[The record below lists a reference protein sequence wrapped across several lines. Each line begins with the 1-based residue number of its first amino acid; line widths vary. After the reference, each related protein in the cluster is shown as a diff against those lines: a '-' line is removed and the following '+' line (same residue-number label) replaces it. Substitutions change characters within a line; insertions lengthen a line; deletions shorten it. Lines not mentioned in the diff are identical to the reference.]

1 MHPADIKAAIQKKG
15 SNLTEIA
22 LKAGLSESACRMALL
37 YQFVPAGER
46 AIATYL
52 GKPLHEI
59 WPNRYDRNDN
69 RIIGR
74 NHIVDTTKSKSE
86 GHRQK
91 GAVA

>member
-15 SNLTEIA
+15 SNLTKIA

-46 AIATYL
+46 AIAAYL
-52 GKPLHEI
+52 DMPLHKL
-59 WPNRYDRNDN
+59 WPDRYDRKDK
-69 RIIGR
+69 RLIGR
-74 NHIVDTTKSKSE
+74 DQVHITEIDTE